1 MEVNIM
7 VKLNTTSIPIYDSV
21 AHYGRN
27 SLNVQFWIGIAM
39 YVYLFVTFF
48 RLAGRIPF
56 PPDEIVRVG
65 ANGEMQVVEED
76 VRRRMLRIL
85 GINDIQAIML
95 IMFIP
100 YSTYSLNHSENI
112 PFTTQSSTT
121 ISKHQS
127 KNQKYQVEHPV
138 LSNTIPTIMSAISLP
153 RQTTAFLTL
162 ATTGVFIFLPPTFF
176 TKTLF
181 LIAVTTIAAI
191 HRHRTKRQAQARQVE
206 NSVSGA
212 ERRTRRKPSEKQLA
226 QIRHQLFGQKGW
238 EKKAELPML
247 DH

>member
-100 YSTYSLNHSENI
+100 YST
-112 PFTTQSSTT
+112 
-121 ISKHQS
+121 
-127 KNQKYQVEHPV
+127 NQKYQVEHPV